1 MAQQN
6 TDNIQQNLNRRD
18 IRRNSSNQIVS
29 YSIPDTDDLTYGI
42 QKIPVIQTRF
52 EKDSYNKTI
61 EMLSD
66 EFITP
71 LPDVPLEVIKTNY
84 ISERRIYKNGQPNP
98 EFTEEFNDIF
108 SGRYELTD
116 GARTHTGWRDTHTIN
131 PVTLNADGRAR
142 GLSFS
147 GYDVIP
153 FDNAVMGPGLEDG
166 GYRITKELIDSGK
179 SIRLKTVIGVAN
191 ETTSPIQFYI
201 SFRRDRAPWS
211 PMETFEEDVQTYSA
225 ASYRYM
231 AHRLDVENSDMKEN
245 DIWSVQMK
253 VNSNLNTFLYG
264 GKALFEV
271 EIYDGDNPAGDW
283 PRGTVDKFGSPVS
296 LAANTSADGTV
307 VR

>member
-71 LPDVPLEVIKTNY
+71 LPEVPLEVIKTNY

-108 SGRYELTD
+108 SGR
-116 GARTHTGWRDTHTIN
+116 
-131 PVTLNADGRAR
+131 PVKCC
-142 GLSFS
+142 
-147 GYDVIP
+147 
-153 FDNAVMGPGLEDG
+153 LEF
-166 GYRITKELIDSGK
+166 LI
-179 SIRLKTVIGVAN
+179 
-191 ETTSPIQFYI
+191 
-201 SFRRDRAPWS
+201 
-211 PMETFEEDVQTYSA
+211 
-225 ASYRYM
+225 
-231 AHRLDVENSDMKEN
+231 
-245 DIWSVQMK
+245 
-253 VNSNLNTFLYG
+253 
-264 GKALFEV
+264 
-271 EIYDGDNPAGDW
+271 
-283 PRGTVDKFGSPVS
+283 
-296 LAANTSADGTV
+296 
-307 VR
+307 